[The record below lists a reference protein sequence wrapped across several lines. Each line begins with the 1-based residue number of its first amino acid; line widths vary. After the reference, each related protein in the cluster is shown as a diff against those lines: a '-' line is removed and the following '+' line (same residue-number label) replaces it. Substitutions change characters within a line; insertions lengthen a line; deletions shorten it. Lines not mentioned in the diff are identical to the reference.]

1 LELVEPTG
9 STGSDRNPV
18 GKIGEIS
25 YCLAYTVIQNFR
37 SEFNQFQPVP
47 IGTCGAQQRPPRF
60 GNGQKKAA
68 DAAEAELSIFCPACP
83 QIGINILDD
92 WKNDLNR
99 Y

>member
-1 LELVEPTG
+1 MKKLKWAG
-9 STGSDRNPV
+9 
-18 GKIGEIS
+18 
-25 YCLAYTVIQNFR
+25 
-37 SEFNQFQPVP
+37 
-47 IGTCGAQQRPPRF
+47 F

-68 DAAEAELSIFCPACP
+68 DAAEAELSIFCPVCP